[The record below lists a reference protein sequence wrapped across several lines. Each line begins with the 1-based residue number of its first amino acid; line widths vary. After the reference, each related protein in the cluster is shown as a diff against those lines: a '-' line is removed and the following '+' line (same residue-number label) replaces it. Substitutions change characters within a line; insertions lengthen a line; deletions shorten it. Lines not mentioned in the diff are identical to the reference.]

1 MLAVLKSIML
11 NGQPQWK
18 MVIMSASLDIARFQ
32 NYFINMPII
41 EVPGRMYEVKEFFLE
56 DFIDSLDH
64 PANDH
69 WALKQ
74 HFKDHGGQLN
84 LINLKSEYKS
94 VYGPQK
100 CESILEIEMDGEIA
114 LKPYARLINKI
125 DNEQP
130 TGAILVFL
138 PGNNPNLQIFN
149 SKQKF

>member
-1 MLAVLKSIML
+1 MLAVLKSITL

-18 MVIMSASLDIARFQ
+18 MVIMSASLDIAKFQ

-125 DNEQP
+125 DFEQP
-130 TGAILVFL
+130 PGAILVFL
-138 PGNNPNLQIFN
+138 PGTNNLNL
-149 SKQKF
+149 